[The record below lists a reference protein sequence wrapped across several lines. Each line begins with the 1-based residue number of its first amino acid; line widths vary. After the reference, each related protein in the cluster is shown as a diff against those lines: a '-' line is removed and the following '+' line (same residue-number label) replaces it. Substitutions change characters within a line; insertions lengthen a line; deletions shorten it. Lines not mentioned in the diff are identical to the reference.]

1 MNVLIVYAHPEPQS
15 MNGAMFRAAVNT
27 LETAGHAVQTTDL
40 YGMQFN
46 PVSDRYNFTTVHNRE
61 FFKQQLEEIYATE
74 HRGFAPHIETELRKV
89 EWCDLMIWQ
98 FPLWWFGIP
107 AILKGW
113 ADRVFAMGRT
123 YGNGHFYENGVF
135 KGKKALLSLTTGGE
149 PEAYIKGGFNGDLAG
164 MLRPVHRGILQF
176 TGFTVLAP
184 QVVYGP
190 ARIGEELRNQALAQ
204 WQLRLKDIFNEP
216 AFAVGAYLKENGA

>member
-216 AFAVGAYLKENGA
+216 AFAVGAY